1 MLDFPVPS
9 IPSSVI
15 NIPFGIL
22 AIYLS
27 NNEKAYPKDIRIYS
41 FKGVIF
47 MEIQTKTRTELIDI
61 TDRVRAV
68 VKESGIKDGIC
79 VISTRHTTSGVIVN
93 ENERGLRADIL
104 DLLDGLVPENKKYA
118 HNSIDN
124 NADAHLRAVL
134 LGMSETI
141 PIEDGYLVLGTW
153 QSIFFVELDGPRNR
167 KVHVKIIK
175 A

>member
-1 MLDFPVPS
+1 MD
-9 IPSSVI
+9 
-15 NIPFGIL
+15 
-22 AIYLS
+22 
-27 NNEKAYPKDIRIYS
+27 
-41 FKGVIF
+41 
-47 MEIQTKTRTELIDI
+47 IQTTTRTELIDI

-79 VISTRHTTSGVIVN
+79 VISMRHTTSGIIVN

-104 DLLDGLVPENKKYA
+104 DMLGSLVPEDRKYA

-124 NADAHLRAVL
+124 NAEAHLRAVL

-141 PIEDGYLVLGTW
+141 PIEDGHLVLGTW

-167 KVHVKIIK
+167 TINVKMIE